1 MSYEESRL
9 SDEKINSSKTPNH
22 SITPNLDYYGTK
34 IRVKFRGNC
43 LKQDKITFR
52 HKKIGN
58 IYIAY
63 ELTGSSSNGNDPTVI
78 NSLFG
83 AVRLTRNADIDK
95 YGYSGYET
103 GFNRRGSF
111 SFPGGGFGSTVIIF
125 EVNMSSSIYVDNKRK
140 NILTLGKGPTQ
151 GLEHILTT
159 EKIYSINFTVTKNK
173 FYLSLH
179 NNGANSYLIVNGTE
193 IDKSKAKD
201 SEIVATPLFLE
212 NISKDWSVDNMKWTV
227 DNAWVY

>member
-1 MSYEESRL
+1 MSDEKSRL

-34 IRVKFRGNC
+34 TRVKFRGNC

-52 HKKIGN
+52 HKKIVN

-95 YGYSGYET
+95 YGYSGYEI

-125 EVNMSSSIYVDNKRK
+125 GVNMSSSIYVDNKRK
-140 NILTLGKGPTQ
+140 NILILGKGPTQ
-151 GLEHILTT
+151 GLKHILLQ
-159 EKIYSINFTVTKNK
+159 KKCIQ
-173 FYLSLH
+173 
-179 NNGANSYLIVNGTE
+179 LI
-193 IDKSKAKD
+193 
-201 SEIVATPLFLE
+201 LL
-212 NISKDWSVDNMKWTV
+212 
-227 DNAWVY
+227 

>member
-22 SITPNLDYYGTK
+22 SITQNLDYYGTK

-52 HKKIGN
+52 HKKIGK

-173 FYLSLH
+173 FCLSLH

-193 IDKSKAKD
+193 IHKSKAKD

-212 NISKDWSVDNMKWTV
+212 NISKGWSVDNMKWTV

>member
-22 SITPNLDYYGTK
+22 SITQNLDYYGTK

-173 FYLSLH
+173 FCLSLH

-193 IDKSKAKD
+193 IHKSKAKD

-212 NISKDWSVDNMKWTV
+212 NISKGWSVDNMKWTV

>member
-9 SDEKINSSKTPNH
+9 SDEKISSSKTPNH
-22 SITPNLDYYGTK
+22 SITQNLDYYGTK

-63 ELTGSSSNGNDPTVI
+63 ELTGSSYNGNDPTVI

-173 FYLSLH
+173 FCLSLH

-212 NISKDWSVDNMKWTV
+212 NISKGWSVDNMKWTV
-227 DNAWVY
+227 DHAWVY

>member
-22 SITPNLDYYGTK
+22 SITQNLNYYGTK

-173 FYLSLH
+173 FCLSLH

-193 IDKSKAKD
+193 IHKSKAKD

>member
-22 SITPNLDYYGTK
+22 SITQNLDYYGTK

-173 FYLSLH
+173 FCLSLH
-179 NNGANSYLIVNGTE
+179 NNEANSYLIVNGTE
-193 IDKSKAKD
+193 IHKSKAKD

-212 NISKDWSVDNMKWTV
+212 NISKGWSVDNMKWTV

>member
-22 SITPNLDYYGTK
+22 SITQNLDYYGTK

-125 EVNMSSSIYVDNKRK
+125 GVNMSFLFMLI
-140 NILTLGKGPTQ
+140 IKGRT
-151 GLEHILTT
+151 
-159 EKIYSINFTVTKNK
+159 F
-173 FYLSLH
+173 
-179 NNGANSYLIVNGTE
+179 
-193 IDKSKAKD
+193 
-201 SEIVATPLFLE
+201 
-212 NISKDWSVDNMKWTV
+212 
-227 DNAWVY
+227 

>member
-22 SITPNLDYYGTK
+22 SITQNLDYYGTK

-111 SFPGGGFGSTVIIF
+111 SFPGGGFGNTVIIF

-173 FYLSLH
+173 FCLSLH

-193 IDKSKAKD
+193 IHKSKAKD

-212 NISKDWSVDNMKWTV
+212 NISKGWSVDNMK
-227 DNAWVY
+227 

>member
-1 MSYEESRL
+1 MSYEECRL
-9 SDEKINSSKTPNH
+9 SDEKVNSSKTPND

-43 LKQDKITFR
+43 LKQDKTTFR

-58 IYIAY
+58 IYIVY

-95 YGYSGYET
+95 YGYSGYEA

-125 EVNMSSSIYVDNKRK
+125 GVNMSFLFMLI
-140 NILTLGKGPTQ
+140 IKGRT
-151 GLEHILTT
+151 
-159 EKIYSINFTVTKNK
+159 F
-173 FYLSLH
+173 
-179 NNGANSYLIVNGTE
+179 
-193 IDKSKAKD
+193 
-201 SEIVATPLFLE
+201 
-212 NISKDWSVDNMKWTV
+212 
-227 DNAWVY
+227 

>member
-22 SITPNLDYYGTK
+22 SITQNLDYYGTK

-111 SFPGGGFGSTVIIF
+111 SFPGGGFGSTVIVF

-173 FYLSLH
+173 FCLSLH

-193 IDKSKAKD
+193 IHKSKAKD

-212 NISKDWSVDNMKWTV
+212 NISKGWSVDNMK
-227 DNAWVY
+227 

>member
-22 SITPNLDYYGTK
+22 SITQNLDYYGTK

-173 FYLSLH
+173 FCLSLH

-193 IDKSKAKD
+193 IHKSKAKD

-212 NISKDWSVDNMKWTV
+212 NISKDWSVDNMK
-227 DNAWVY
+227 

>member
-22 SITPNLDYYGTK
+22 SITQNLDYYGTK

-63 ELTGSSSNGNDPTVI
+63 ELTGCSSNGNDPTVI

-95 YGYSGYET
+95 YGYSDYET

-173 FYLSLH
+173 FCLSLH

-193 IDKSKAKD
+193 IHKSKAKD

-212 NISKDWSVDNMKWTV
+212 NISKGWSVDNMK
-227 DNAWVY
+227 

>member
-22 SITPNLDYYGTK
+22 SITQNLDYYGTK

-173 FYLSLH
+173 FCLSLH

-193 IDKSKAKD
+193 IHKSKAKD

-212 NISKDWSVDNMKWTV
+212 NISKGWSVDNMK
-227 DNAWVY
+227 